1 MINLVKNT
9 LLTTPKSTNDETQ
22 SPWQDKFQLFKFGTS
37 FIEDKPYAVEGS
49 DIPYNKYFDP
59 YHISMLEDELL
70 KMKFTLNSLTTKLKE
85 LTNIS
90 NSQRKEIFAIKKA
103 HNLDKVSRFAEYKN
117 NWDGYGA
124 PKISNKIIEKSI
136 KLIFE
141 NKITIQPNF
150 FPTGRGTLQFELEP
164 DDNHYLEIELFSDKI
179 HGLIIINDEETKLNN
194 LNWEHTIKTI
204 NDFQSKY
211 CN

>member
-1 MINLVKNT
+1 MVNSFMINLVTST
-9 LLTTPKSTNDETQ
+9 LSTVPKSTNDETQ
-22 SPWQDKFQLFKFGTS
+22 SSEFGTT
-37 FIEDKPYAVEGS
+37 FIVGKLNALEGS
-49 DIPYNKYFDP
+49 DIRYNKCFDP
-59 YHISMLEDELL
+59 YYISKLEDELL
-70 KMKFTLNSLTTKLKE
+70 KMKLTLNSLNTKLKE

-90 NSQRKEIFAIKKA
+90 NSQRKEIFAMKKA
-103 HNLDKVSRFAEYKN
+103 HNLDKVYRFAEYKN

-179 HGLIIINDEETKLNN
+179 NGLIIIDDKETELNN
-194 LNWEHTIKTI
+194 LSWEQTIQTI
-204 NDFQSKY
+204 NDFQSRY
-211 CN
+211 SN